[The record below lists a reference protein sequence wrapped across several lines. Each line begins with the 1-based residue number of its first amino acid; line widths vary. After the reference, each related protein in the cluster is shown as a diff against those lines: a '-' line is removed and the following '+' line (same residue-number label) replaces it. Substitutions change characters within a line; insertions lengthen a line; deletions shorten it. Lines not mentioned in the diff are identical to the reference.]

1 MNVDDHGDQALALD
15 GNAAAG
21 LLSELFA
28 CEATTADITCSGCH
42 AVAQVGA
49 MRLFGGPMGAIFRCA
64 RCDTAV
70 LRLVRLP
77 TGLRLD
83 MRGAVCLFVP
93 ESADRTSLPLI

>member
-1 MNVDDHGDQALALD
+1 MNVDERDALD

-21 LLSELFA
+21 LLRELFA
-28 CEATTADITCSGCH
+28 CEATTAAVTCAGCG

-49 MRLFGGPMGAIFRCA
+49 IRVFGAPMGAIFRCA

-70 LRLVRLP
+70 IRLTRLP

-83 MRGAVCLFVP
+83 MRGASSLFVA
-93 ESADRTSLPLI
+93 ELADRPPSRPI